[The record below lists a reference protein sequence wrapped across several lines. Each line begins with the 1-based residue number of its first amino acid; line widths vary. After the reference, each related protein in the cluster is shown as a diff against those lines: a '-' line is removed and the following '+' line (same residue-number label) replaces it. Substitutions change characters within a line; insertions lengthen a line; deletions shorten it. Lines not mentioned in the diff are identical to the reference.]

1 MTMPN
6 EHAPIGAAEI
16 AELRRLE
23 QRATRGPWR
32 WWISN
37 SWRRLKRDDMG
48 ISQPVAEP
56 YVCRDGH
63 PDISISEADME
74 LIATLRNRAPA
85 LLTLAERGLATG
97 AGETDE
103 ETARQV
109 ADRIVNR
116 FLDLGMMTVVPQ
128 MERNLVRDR
137 IAAALATARASER
150 ERCAKI
156 AEMRDEIG
164 AQIWPD
170 GHDIAAAI
178 REDKKEGA

>member
-1 MTMPN
+1 MQN
-6 EHAPIGAAEI
+6 EHAPIGAEELALLKPDPGMADDTPVYME
-16 AELRRLE
+16 AGELR
-23 QRATRGPWR
+23 
-32 WWISN
+32 S
-37 SWRRLKRDDMG
+37 
-48 ISQPVAEP
+48 
-56 YVCRDGH
+56 
-63 PDISISEADME
+63 
-74 LIATLRNRAPA
+74 
-85 LLTLAERGLATG
+85 LLTLAERGLAAG

-103 ETARQV
+103 EMARAIMDNACLPASLASV
-109 ADRIVNR
+109 DAALR
-116 FLDLGMMTVVPQ
+116 
-128 MERNLVRDR
+128 RD